1 MVTNITVTIF
11 CGALAATEVVTF
23 PKVFRVLFSLEVG
36 PTTSPVTCHQ
46 RQPISEA
53 TKTAP
58 HVNFVQSFTCVASAT
73 LVESNPTS
81 SYAVGIFI

>member
-1 MVTNITVTIF
+1 VVTNITVTIF
-11 CGALAATEVVTF
+11 CGGLAATEAVTF
-23 PKVFRVLFSLEVG
+23 PKVFRVLISLEVA

-53 TKTAP
+53 TNTAP
-58 HVNFVQSFTCVASAT
+58 HVNFVQSFTWFASAT

-81 SYAVGIFI
+81 SLAVGIFI